1 MLLHFVFSER
11 PERPEGCRRGPPPG
25 VESRMEQAA
34 ASIPAGGLCDP
45 EALRLWF
52 QGTKEQIKAAVH
64 DEMKSLVEDIIAEVC
79 H

>member
-1 MLLHFVFSER
+1 
-11 PERPEGCRRGPPPG
+11 
-25 VESRMEQAA
+25 MEQAA

-64 DEMKSLVEDIIAEVC
+64 DEMKSLVEDIISEVC